1 MPSRLT
7 RRSFIRHLSACAAWI
22 AAVTGGFG
30 LALGN
35 VWAAVKR
42 KLLPA
47 GTPRE
52 ALANMTPSLID
63 ARKIPLTPLNAF
75 EVLGTDDYRAD
86 MERWRLN
93 IVGAVSQPLRLSY
106 DELLQQPAVE
116 RKVPLICPLTFANQ
130 GCWKG
135 VAIRPLLQRAGLS
148 PEATHLAVE
157 GPEGDEAHRRIFT
170 LDDVREGK
178 LFLCY
183 AVNGEPLP
191 IQHGYPL
198 RLVADDEYG
207 DRWVKYVY
215 LLEALAGGEE
225 TLQENFTPGL

>member
-1 MPSRLT
+1 MLSRLT
-7 RRSFIRHLSACAAWI
+7 RRSFICHLSACAAWV
-22 AAVTGGFG
+22 AAATGWFG

-35 VWAAVKR
+35 AWAAVKR

-47 GTPRE
+47 GTTRE

-63 ARKIPLTPLNAF
+63 ARNIPLTPLKAF
-75 EVLGTDDYRAD
+75 EVIGTDDYRAD
-86 MERWRLN
+86 MDRWRLN
-93 IVGAVSQPLRLSY
+93 IIGAVSQPLRLSY
-106 DELLQQPAVE
+106 EELMQQPAVE
-116 RKVPLICPLTFANQ
+116 RKVPLICSLTFANQ
-130 GCWKG
+130 GRWKG

-215 LLEALAGGEE
+215 KLEVLTGGEE
-225 TLQENFTPGL
+225 TLQEDFTPGL